1 MLTHISRPIEG
12 DFSQPQVIRSKIR
25 EIHVNQLDNSLTFEV
40 VDNIGNFYSD
50 VSFIV
55 SSPGGNFS
63 FTQPPFRVGDEVYLL
78 KTTANAPVY
87 IIGSVYKSG
96 LNVVQTTPVVPST
109 NEDDKT
115 AAASDYIFENDGNRI
130 NLADSRGVVIDA
142 NPSVRIQLGT
152 NGYLRISKDGQAQEL
167 ALNGITFIQNLYAYT
182 GELRARNKQLELAVD
197 KLQTQLSLL
206 QDAFTTFM
214 TAAAVP
220 GAALDP
226 VLVAFAT
233 GAWTTV
239 YNAQLATADLE
250 AQEEVNG
257 VISLP
262 LRTNSSAE
270 ADGVD
275 SLNPY
280 IKLPK

>member
-12 DFSQPQVIRSKIR
+12 DLSQPQVIRSKIR

-40 VDNIGNFYSD
+40 VDNLGNFYSD

-55 SSPGGNFS
+55 AAPGGNFS

-96 LNVVQTTPVVPST
+96 LNVVQTTPVIPST

-152 NGYLRISKDGQAQEL
+152 NGYLRISKDGQAEEL
-167 ALNGITFIQNLYAYT
+167 AINGITFIDNLYQYT
-182 GELRARNKQLELAVD
+182 SELRARNKQLEVVVD
-197 KLQTQLSLL
+197 KMQTQLSLL
-206 QDAFTTFM
+206 QDAFDSFMLAASGSTDVAIVTF
-214 TAAAVP
+214 VN
-220 GAALDP
+220 
-226 VLVAFAT
+226 
-233 GAWTTV
+233 TV
-239 YNAQLATADLE
+239 YNTTYKADL
-250 AQEEVNG
+250 AARDLDTQEEVNE
-257 VISLP
+257 IIALP

-270 ADGVD
+270 AAAVD

-280 IKLPK
+280 IKLPRVR